1 MTMRAAA
8 GVEVVASDPLPG
20 KEQELLLH
28 GSVCL
33 QPHEPTLCRHG
44 LHVHEPALA
53 SMRAACATIVTL
65 RAAGGGARL
74 CSG

>member
-1 MTMRAAA
+1 M
-8 GVEVVASDPLPG
+8 DP
-20 KEQELLLH
+20 
-28 GSVCL
+28 CACN
-33 QPHEPTLCRHG
+33 PHEPTLCRHG

-65 RAAGGGARL
+65 RAAEGGARL